1 MQSHL
6 TLLISLLLPSAF
18 ALPNPASHSRITAE
32 SIFDLSHDSSRFIR
46 EAGDKNEPTTST
58 DQCPETKYEAFFD
71 RYDNCMNAAQSIIDE
86 ALQDDFA
93 DIENAMCRST
103 EGQVNCMDTIIPEC
117 FNKEKYTNIRT
128 NYITKKLES
137 AYNITFLG
145 QSYIDSCP
153 ILSREEPKIV
163 RKFTGSNKCDFTTF
177 EDNWRA
183 YKSCDA
189 DAERKIGTMMA
200 LINADVFPDVAA
212 AYIKAQCDYANS
224 LYFTCEKDTIFKCY
238 SDDKI
243 SEVNTNDVASMAQ
256 REALLRTQLEDFSYD
271 ICPWYKSNN
280 SNGGFGDV
288 EFVERSQ
295 KFRSA
300 NRNGEN

>member
-1 MQSHL
+1 M
-6 TLLISLLLPSAF
+6 
-18 ALPNPASHSRITAE
+18 RKC
-32 SIFDLSHDSSRFIR
+32 
-46 EAGDKNEPTTST
+46 KNETVHCS
-58 DQCPETKYEAFFD
+58 
-71 RYDNCMNAAQSIIDE
+71 
-86 ALQDDFA
+86 
-93 DIENAMCRST
+93 
-103 EGQVNCMDTIIPEC
+103 
-117 FNKEKYTNIRT
+117 
-128 NYITKKLES
+128 
-137 AYNITFLG
+137 
-145 QSYIDSCP
+145 
-153 ILSREEPKIV
+153 
-163 RKFTGSNKCDFTTF
+163 
-177 EDNWRA
+177 
-183 YKSCDA
+183 
-189 DAERKIGTMMA
+189 
-200 LINADVFPDVAA
+200 A

-243 SEVNTNDVASMAQ
+243 SEVDTNDVASMAQ